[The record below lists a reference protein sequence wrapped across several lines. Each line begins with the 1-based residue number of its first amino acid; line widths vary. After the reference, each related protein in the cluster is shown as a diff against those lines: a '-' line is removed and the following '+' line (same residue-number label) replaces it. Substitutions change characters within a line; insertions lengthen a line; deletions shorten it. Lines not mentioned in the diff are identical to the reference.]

1 MPCVI
6 GVGYSYSGGLALF
19 KMKLLTALSM
29 LKCFEVYYQREHS
42 KEGRLYSISEKDR
55 DTRVGL
61 NIVKQVWTLI
71 L

>member
-1 MPCVI
+1 
-6 GVGYSYSGGLALF
+6 
-19 KMKLLTALSM
+19 M
-29 LKCFEVYYQREHS
+29 LECFEVYYQREHS